1 MSPTYEQNKDY
12 AKRYLA
18 KFDEVRVR
26 IPAGQKVVWQDV
38 AAVAGESVNQYVIRA
53 VEERMNREHQK

>member
-1 MSPTYEQNKDY
+1 VSPTYEQNKDY

-26 IPAGQKVVWQDV
+26 IPAGQKAVWQE
-38 AAVAGESVNQYVIRA
+38 AATTAGESVNQYVIRA
-53 VEERMNREHQK
+53 VEERMSREHQE